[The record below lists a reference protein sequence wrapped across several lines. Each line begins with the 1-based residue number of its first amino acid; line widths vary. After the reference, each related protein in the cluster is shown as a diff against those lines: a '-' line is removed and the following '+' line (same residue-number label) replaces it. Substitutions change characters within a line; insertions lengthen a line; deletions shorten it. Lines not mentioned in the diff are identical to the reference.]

1 MRTLLVVSLILSLSG
16 AVFAADSSAQQDK
29 AKACKAQAAGKSG
42 DELKTFMKQ
51 CLSSG
56 VDTAAVK
63 SEGQDKIKS
72 CQAGA
77 SGKTGA
83 ELKAYLKQCSGK

>member
-1 MRTLLVVSLILSLSG
+1 MKKLLVASLILSLSG
-16 AVFAADSSAQQDK
+16 AVLAADSSTQQDK
-29 AKACKAQAAGKSG
+29 AKACKTQAAGKSG

-51 CLSSG
+51 CLSEG
-56 VDTAAVK
+56 VDKVAMKA
-63 SEGQDKIKS
+63 EGQDKLKS